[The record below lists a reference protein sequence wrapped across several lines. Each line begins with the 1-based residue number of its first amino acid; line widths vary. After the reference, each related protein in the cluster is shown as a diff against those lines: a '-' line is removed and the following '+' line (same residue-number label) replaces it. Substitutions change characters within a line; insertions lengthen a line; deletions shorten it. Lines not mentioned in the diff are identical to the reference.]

1 MWIPAQINQLDR
13 DIHRLE
19 VKLARLR
26 GERDRLEAGD
36 TDRLRQQVRLIRE
49 KHAGGFCITHD
60 QRG

>member
-13 DIHRLE
+13 DIRGLE

-26 GERDRLEAGD
+26 DERDRLQAAD
-36 TDRLRQQVRLIRE
+36 TDRLREQVRLIRE
-49 KHAGGFCITHD
+49 KHAGGFYLTQD

>member
-1 MWIPAQINQLDR
+1 MWIPAQINQLDH

-26 GERDRLEAGD
+26 DERDRLEAAD

-49 KHAGGFCITHD
+49 KHTDGFYLTHP

>member
-1 MWIPAQINQLDR
+1 MWIPAQINQLAR

-26 GERDRLEAGD
+26 GERDRLESAD

-49 KHAGGFCITHD
+49 KHAGGFYLAHD

>member
-13 DIHRLE
+13 NIHRLE

-26 GERDRLEAGD
+26 GERDRLEAAD
-36 TDRLRQQVRLIRE
+36 TDRLREQVRLIRQ
-49 KHAGGFCITHD
+49 KHAGGFNLTYD